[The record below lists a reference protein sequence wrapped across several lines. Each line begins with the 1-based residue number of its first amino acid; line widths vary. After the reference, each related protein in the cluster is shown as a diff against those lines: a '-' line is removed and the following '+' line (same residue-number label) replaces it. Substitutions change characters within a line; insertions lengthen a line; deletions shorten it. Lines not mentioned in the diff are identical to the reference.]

1 LKLKRIGVLAAVVAA
16 GALALS
22 GCSAGSGDTSEI
34 VKGTSI
40 TVATNSGLSSY
51 NDNSGT
57 GNSVYNGNITYMTNQ
72 WFNYYDNTPKLV
84 NNTKFGTETLVKKS
98 PQTVKYTINSDVK
111 WSDGTPVTAAD
122 LLLDWASSISKYN
135 DPKGI
140 NFTSAAAGGGLDLA
154 SATPKISS
162 DGQSL
167 TLVYSKPFVDWVNAL
182 PSAPLAAH
190 AVYEEAFPGTK
201 AAAANKAVIKAID
214 TNDTATLKKLA
225 KTWGT
230 AFDFTSTP
238 SDKKLYLSDGPYIIS
253 SVVKNASISLVPNKG
268 YTWGPLPKISKFT
281 FRVIQDPTAQV
292 QALQNGEVSLIYGQG
307 DADTASA
314 LKQLQGVTTT
324 TTPSSTYEH
333 VDLTF
338 NNGGPFDPATYG
350 GDASK
355 ALLVRQ
361 AFLKALPRQ
370 EIVDK
375 LIHPIAPNE
384 KLDNSLTL
392 LPGAAGYDASVAA
405 NVSSDYATVDIAAAK
420 ADLAKAGVSTIS
432 VKFLYGKSNT
442 RRAQEFALIQSSE
455 AQAGITVVD
464 DGDDNWPSLLGN
476 KSYDAILFAW
486 QFTSLAVTGGQSQF
500 STGGGNNFNGYSNKT
515 VDADYKQLQSEYSQP
530 AQLKLLADV
539 DKQAWG
545 DAYSATIFQFPDINA
560 WSSDIQNVSD
570 NPLSPAIFWNFWDW
584 SIKKK

>member
-16 GALALS
+16 SALALS
-22 GCSAGSGDTSEI
+22 GCSAGAGDSSEI
-34 VKGTSI
+34 VKGTAI
-40 TVATNSGLSSY
+40 TVATNSGLTSY
-51 NDNSGT
+51 NSNSGT
-57 GNSVYNGNITYMTNQ
+57 GDSTYNGNVTYMTNA

-98 PQTVKYTINSDVK
+98 PETVKYTINSGVK

-135 DPKGI
+135 NAKGV
-140 NFTSAAAGGGLDLA
+140 NFTSANAGGGLDLA
-154 SATPKISS
+154 TKATVSS

-167 TLVYSKPFVDWVNAL
+167 TLVYSKPFIDWVNAL

-190 AVYEEAFPGTK
+190 AVYEVAYPGTK
-201 AAAANKAVIKAID
+201 PDAANKAVIKAINS
-214 TNDTATLKKLA
+214 NDTAVMSKLA
-225 KTWGT
+225 KAWGT

-238 SDKKLYLSDGPYIIS
+238 SNKLLYLSDGPYIIS
-253 SVVKNASISLVPNKG
+253 NVTKNASISLVPNKS
-268 YTWGPLPKISKFT
+268 YNWGPQPKIAKFT

-314 LKQLQGVTTT
+314 LKQLSGVTTT

-333 VDLTF
+333 VDLTE

-355 ALLVRQ
+355 ALLVRE

-375 LIHPIAPNE
+375 LIKPIQSDA
-384 KLDNSLTL
+384 KLDESLTL

-405 NVSSDYATVDIAAAK
+405 NGSSAYDAVDIAAAK

-442 RRAQEFALIQSSE
+442 RRAQEFALIQASE

-464 DGDDNWPSLLGN
+464 DGNDDWPSLLGN

-486 QFTSLAVTGGQSQF
+486 QYTSLAVTSGQSQWT
-500 STGGGNNFNGYSNKT
+500 TGGGNNFNGFSNKT
-515 VDADYKQLQSEYSQP
+515 VDADYQKLQSTFDQP
-530 AQLKLLADV
+530 TQLKLLADI

-545 DAYSATIFQFPDINA
+545 DASSATLFQFPDINA
-560 WSSDIQNVSD
+560 WSSNIQNVSD
-570 NPLSPAIFWNFWDW
+570 NPLSPAIFWNFFDW
-584 SIKKK
+584 TIKKTK